1 MPFETLRYLLRTV
14 KINHI
19 TSVYTDITTIE
30 IVNTPIFNNFLCL
43 ITWSVPSEFL
53 TPREL
58 RRGVESLDIGVIY
71 CGKTYQDLTG
81 LCRAYTH
88 GVSYDAYTPLIQLSG
103 ASYGSVI

>member
-19 TSVYTDITTIE
+19 
-30 IVNTPIFNNFLCL
+30 

-58 RRGVESLDIGVIY
+58 GRGVESLDIGVIY

-81 LCRAYTH
+81 LCRSYTH

-103 ASYGSVI
+103 ASYGSVT